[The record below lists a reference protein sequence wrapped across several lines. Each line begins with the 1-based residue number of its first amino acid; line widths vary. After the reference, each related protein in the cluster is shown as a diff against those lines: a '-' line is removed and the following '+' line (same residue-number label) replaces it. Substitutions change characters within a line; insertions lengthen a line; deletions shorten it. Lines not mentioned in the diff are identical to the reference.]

1 MSERFAIYLVPRAG
15 SALWD
20 RGCRWLGRDPETG
33 TVFAPLAVP
42 GFTSDEIRALTL
54 MPRDYG
60 FHATLKAPFRLA
72 KGVDELELLESVAR
86 LARSL
91 PMLSMPELRVDRLDD
106 FLALRPTGA
115 SASVDALAARLVTTL
130 DALRAPIDAAER
142 DRRLSSGLSARQQEL
157 LERWGYPYVLE
168 EFRFHMT
175 LSGRLEP
182 SQAARL
188 HAAIEEW
195 FAPAL
200 NGPSEAVDVGVFRQ
214 AASGAQ
220 FTLRRRFALQS

>member
-42 GFTSDEIRALTL
+42 GFTSDEIRTLTR

-72 KGVDELELLESVAR
+72 QGVDELALLESVAR
-86 LARSL
+86 LARTL
-91 PMLSMPELRVDRLDD
+91 PTLSMPELRVDRLDD
-106 FLALRPTGA
+106 FLALRPAGA
-115 SASVDALAARLVTTL
+115 SATVDALAARLVTAL
-130 DALRAPIDAAER
+130 DPLRAPIDAAER
-142 DRRLSSGLSARQQEL
+142 DRRLSSRLSARQQEL

-182 SQAARL
+182 LQAARL
-188 HAAIEEW
+188 HAGLEDW
-195 FAPAL
+195 FASAL
-200 NGPSEAVDVGVFRQ
+200 SGQSDVVDVGVFRQ
-214 AASGAQ
+214 AAPGAE
-220 FTLRRRFALQS
+220 FTLRRRFTLQS

>member
-20 RGCRWLGRDPETG
+20 RGCRWLGRDAETG
-33 TVFAPLAVP
+33 AVFAPLPVP
-42 GFTSDEIRALTL
+42 GFTSDEIRALTR

-72 KGVDELELLESVAR
+72 TGMDEVELLESVAH

-91 PMLSMPELRVDRLDD
+91 PVLSMPELRVDRLDD
-106 FLALRPTGA
+106 FLALRPVSTSPA
-115 SASVDALAARLVTTL
+115 VDALAERIVTAL
-130 DALRAPIDAAER
+130 DALRAPIDSAER
-142 DRRLSSGLSARQQEL
+142 DRRLASGLSGRQQEL

-182 SQAARL
+182 LQAERL
-188 HAAIEEW
+188 RAGIDAW

-200 NGPSEAVDVGVFRQ
+200 SEPSEAVDLGVFRQ
-214 AASGAQ
+214 PASGAE
-220 FTLRRRFALQS
+220 FTLRRRFTL